1 MSAHSDDD
9 DDDHSQDD
17 QDYDTDQQVVEDP
30 NNQQQNAFV
39 TDDADVELSNQQQTG
54 EYEEIEP
61 IEAQPPN
68 EIDADEQERQQS
80 GTPAFRTLEDLF
92 KEGTLTGTQMAL
104 LKSKYMELQNALTL
118 SRQAEGRLRQ
128 EEHTYLAQIEKQK
141 RILEEGESFPD
152 KITTEVQQR
161 RKDLL
166 KYSNDLA
173 CTNERLF
180 DLEYKIKALE
190 EDKRALEKEK
200 ARIPNQHDID
210 EKVKN
215 LRKECDELKRQIAQ
229 KKSEITDQNLL
240 LGDKRKKYTTTTKQ
254 FDELTHSIENLEA
267 EYLQSKLKP
276 AELLKQTDSL
286 SLQRDQTEQ
295 EIEEMDARVKE
306 QERSTRQLQE
316 DVEKLKA
323 LTSKEMRLNDQDN
336 QENEKLNEEI
346 RNVLNL
352 IAFEE
357 AKLAK
362 GQIDERQSNEAVKST
377 IQMGK
382 QIHEQHSKIQK
393 QKERKLRELKR
404 SETRLRHAKDELS
417 SANMTIE
424 KLQLKRAAIPTDDT
438 DINSHQIDLKDD
450 IDNLAKTHEKQEKEI
465 IVKQSM
471 LITAQKEHEEVL
483 LKQSDY
489 RRDAVSMAHFAS
501 VVSNEREQ
509 KCREKMK
516 AKNRLQA
523 VQEDLQRKRAEIHE
537 HDKRIAD
544 LDVKLKE
551 FAVMYDIIKNERN
564 KCVNSIQINSQKSN
578 EMKEK
583 LKLLQNEIEILRTKL
598 SILEKDLQ
606 KKNLLVLASV
616 VERDREKH
624 KVEKQRAYLRELNVQ
639 DQQQT
644 LENRNYNNLIAFAE
658 KELVRLRKDYDTA
671 VLDRN
676 ERSVQLVE
684 RYNEE
689 VVFQEKVNVQDA
701 KLKNA
706 YIELRSRDDEIRLL
720 ELQIQEEK
728 REIALLRK
736 KLPVK
741 RALDQELELYR
752 ICLESCQDRLIELEK
767 ILENPNDPARV
778 RFLDGTDDS
787 PEMIMRKLE
796 QLEQRLSTKEEQSL
810 EKDLILEQVNRL
822 IERLSTKVDAGK
834 DDTLSLAKKVN
845 DLQNKIKDIT
855 RKMMA
860 TLSELT
866 IYQSDA
872 LKLQQDKNIKEV
884 EIQQCY
890 ERMEQGEPPSE
901 DLEREWQR
909 SNEIEQKRKSERK
922 MREEKERET
931 EHFLLPGGIITQ
943 AEPRPQAYAPN
954 DDADIQVARPYGS
967 HAPFKPSE
975 PGANMRHIRKPNP
988 KPIEI

>member
-1 MSAHSDDD
+1 MSLHSDDD
-9 DDDHSQDD
+9 DDDRSPDEDEEEEEQEDLFNRGHENVFL
-17 QDYDTDQQVVEDP
+17 TDDP
-30 NNQQQNAFV
+30 NLQIASQSGFENYDNA
-39 TDDADVELSNQQQTG
+39 
-54 EYEEIEP
+54 EP
-61 IEAQPPN
+61 IEARPPN
-68 EIDADEQERQQS
+68 EIDADEQERHQS

-92 KEGTLTGTQMAL
+92 KEGRLSGTQMAM
-104 LKSKYMELQNALTL
+104 LKSKYIELQNALTQ
-118 SRQAEGRLRQ
+118 SRQAEARLRQ
-128 EEHTYLAQIEKQK
+128 EEHNYLAQIEKQK
-141 RILEEGESFPD
+141 RVLEEGESFPD

-190 EDKRALEKEK
+190 EDKRSLEKEK
-200 ARIPNQHDID
+200 ARIPNQNDFE
-210 EKVKN
+210 EKMKN
-215 LRKECDELKRQIAQ
+215 LQKECEELRRQIAQ
-229 KKSEITDQNLL
+229 KTSEITDHTILL
-240 LGDKRKKYTTTTKQ
+240 TDKRKKFGITTKQ
-254 FDELTHSIENLEA
+254 HEELVHTIDTLEA
-267 EYLQSKLKP
+267 EYFQTTLRP
-276 AELLKQTDSL
+276 GDLLKQTDNL
-286 SLQRDQTEQ
+286 NLQRDQVER
-295 EIEEMDARVKE
+295 EIGEIDNQSKE
-306 QERSTRQLQE
+306 QMTLIEQLAD
-316 DVEKLKA
+316 DVDKIKTLI
-323 LTSKEMRLNDQDN
+323 SKEMRLVDQ
-336 QENEKLNEEI
+336 QHQQNERANEEI
-346 RNVLNL
+346 RNVTNL
-352 IAFEE
+352 IEFEE

-362 GQIDERQSNEAVKST
+362 GQIDERQSTEAVKT
-377 IQMGK
+377 TVQMIK
-382 QIHEQHSKIQK
+382 QIREQSSKLQK
-393 QKERKLRELKR
+393 QKEKLLREIKLSETKLR
-404 SETRLRHAKDELS
+404 TAHDEIS
-417 SANMTIE
+417 SANMTID
-424 KLQLKRAAIPTDDT
+424 KLQMKRATMPTDDT
-438 DINSHQIDLKDD
+438 EIEYRTEALKEEIGDLSK
-450 IDNLAKTHEKQEKEI
+450 NHEKQEKEI

-523 VQEDLQRKRAEIHE
+523 VEEDCQRKDGEIEE
-537 HDKRIAD
+537 HKKRIVD
-544 LDVKLKE
+544 LEVKLKE
-551 FAVMYDIIKNERN
+551 FASMYDTIKNDRN
-564 KCVNSIQINSQKSN
+564 KCVNAIQINNQKSN

-598 SILEKDLQ
+598 STLEKDLQ

-616 VERDREKH
+616 VEKDREKH

-720 ELQIQEEK
+720 ELQMQEEK
-728 REIALLRK
+728 REIALLK
-736 KLPVK
+736 KRMPVK

-752 ICLESCQDRLIELEK
+752 ISLESCQERLLELEK

-778 RFLDGTDDS
+778 RFLDGVDAS
-787 PEMIMRKLE
+787 PEMIMKKFE
-796 QLEQRLSTKEEQSL
+796 QLEQRLSSKEEQSL
-810 EKDLILEQVNRL
+810 EKDLILEQVQRL
-822 IERLSTKVDAGK
+822 IERLSTKADAGK
-834 DDTLSLAKKVN
+834 DDTLALAKKVN

-866 IYQSDA
+866 IYQSDS
-872 LKLQQDKNIKEV
+872 LKLQQEKNMKD
-884 EIQQCY
+884 IQLQQFY
-890 ERMEQGEPPSE
+890 ARMEQGEPPSE
-901 DLEREWQR
+901 EMEREWQKSLAVEDR
-909 SNEIEQKRKSERK
+909 RNIERQ
-922 MREEKERET
+922 MREKEERET
-931 EHFLLPGGIITQ
+931 EHFVLPGGVITQ
-943 AEPRPQAYAPN
+943 AEPRPQMYAPN

-967 HAPFKPSE
+967 HPPFKPSE